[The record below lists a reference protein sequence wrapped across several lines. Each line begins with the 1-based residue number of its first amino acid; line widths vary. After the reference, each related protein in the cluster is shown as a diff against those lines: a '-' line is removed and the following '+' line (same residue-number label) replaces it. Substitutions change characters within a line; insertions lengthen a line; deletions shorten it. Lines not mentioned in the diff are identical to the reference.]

1 MEDLTSLPD
10 KCRVRVVLPKD
21 KEGVKEGGGK
31 GGPPNMASAAAEGAS
46 D

>member
-21 KEGVKEGGGK
+21 MVGVMAGGGK